1 MESWLG
7 ETIQGLS
14 PAEYSL
20 YTLLLFFGI
29 CFLAYRIY
37 QTFQRFRF
45 ISDTPTSR
53 IASAPQGYIELN
65 GLGEQLPGAVI
76 TSPFSG
82 RSCIWYHCI
91 VEKRKQVNRH
101 NTWVEESNEK
111 SDQIFKLEDESGHC
125 LVDPEDARVIPTE
138 NEVWYGSNLQS
149 KNLPFKNR
157 GWFFNRIGG
166 MGKYRFTE
174 KLIPIAEPVYVI
186 GRLKTVTRN
195 INEQTLKQQT
205 EKMLRTWKMQPER
218 FLRKFDLDKNG
229 KIAGKE
235 WQVIREHAERKVLEM
250 HQTQAENVISKPE
263 EPNQPFIVS
272 AIPEETLLKQKRIS
286 LAIYFSLFFLF
297 LYVWLLMIK
306 LH

>member
-7 ETIQGLS
+7 ETIKGLS

-20 YTLLLFFGI
+20 YTLLLFI
-29 CFLAYRIY
+29 ALCFLVYRIY
-37 QTFQRFRF
+37 QIFQRFRF

-65 GLGEQLPGAVI
+65 GLGDRLTGADI

-82 RSCIWYHCI
+82 RNCIWYHCI
-91 VEKRKQVNRH
+91 VEKRKHINRYSS
-101 NTWVEESNEK
+101 WVEESNEK
-111 SDQIFKLEDESGHC
+111 SDQIFKLEDETGHC
-125 LVDPEDARVIPTE
+125 LVDPEDATVIPTE
-138 NEVWYGSNLQS
+138 KQIWYGSNLQA

-174 KLIPIAEPVYVI
+174 KLIPVAEPVYVI
-186 GRLKTVTRN
+186 GRLKTVTQN
-195 INEQTLKQQT
+195 INEHTLKQQT
-205 EKMLRTWKMQPER
+205 EDMLRTWKMQPER
-218 FLRKFDLDKNG
+218 FLRKFDLNKDG
-229 KIAGKE
+229 KIKGKE

-250 HQTQAENVISKPE
+250 HQTQSENVILKPE
-263 EPNQPFIVS
+263 ELNQPFIIS
-272 AIPEETLLKQKRIS
+272 AVPEEKLLRQKRTY

-297 LYVWLLMIK
+297 LYIWLLAIK